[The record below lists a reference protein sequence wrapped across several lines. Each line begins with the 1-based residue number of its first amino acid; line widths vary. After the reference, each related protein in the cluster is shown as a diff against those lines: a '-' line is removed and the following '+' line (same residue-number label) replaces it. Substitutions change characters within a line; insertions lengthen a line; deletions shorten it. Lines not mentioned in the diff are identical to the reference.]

1 MTTIHNNA
9 SPKQCQGRQSSVA
22 WLCVL
27 LLVAPVGCASYQFG
41 QSARF
46 PRNVRTVYV
55 PLIESESFRRYLG
68 ERLTEAVCKQI
79 ETDTPYK
86 VVDDPNAD
94 TVLYVRLVNDTKRL
108 LINNI
113 QGDVRD
119 SELNFQ
125 INVSWVNRRG
135 VSIGQQNVPLPQEL
149 VDVGQTSD
157 LIAEYGRSTATQQQ
171 EIIDRLASRSVGL
184 MEAAW

>member
-1 MTTIHNNA
+1 MTS
-9 SPKQCQGRQSSVA
+9 SPFNPRRSWNHALRVGG
-22 WLCVL
+22 LFVL
-27 LLVAPVGCASYQFG
+27 LLLSGCASYQYG

-46 PRNVRTVYV
+46 PRDVQTVYV
-55 PLIESESFRRYLG
+55 PMIESDSFRRFLG

-86 VVDDPNAD
+86 VINDPNAD

-108 LINNI
+108 LVNNI

-135 VSIGQQNVPLPQEL
+135 VSLGQQDVPLPPEL
-149 VDVGQTSD
+149 IDVGQASD

-171 EIIDRLASRSVGL
+171 EIIDRLASRIVGL

>member
-1 MTTIHNNA
+1 M
-9 SPKQCQGRQSSVA
+9 SRMS
-22 WLCVL
+22 WLSLFACL
-27 LLVAPVGCASYQFG
+27 LLSGCATYQFG

-46 PRNVRTVYV
+46 ARDVQTVYV
-55 PLIESESFRRYLG
+55 PMIESESFRRYLG

-86 VVDDPNAD
+86 VVNDPNAD

-108 LINNI
+108 VVNNF

-135 VSIGQQNVPLPQEL
+135 VTMGQQNLPLPPEL
-149 VDVGQTSD
+149 VDVGQAAD
-157 LIAEYGRSTATQQQ
+157 LIAEYGRSTATAQQ
-171 EIIDRLASRSVGL
+171 EIIDRLASRIVGF
-184 MEAAW
+184 METAW

>member
-1 MTTIHNNA
+1 MT
-9 SPKQCQGRQSSVA
+9 SSGTNLLPNWPHAQRV
-22 WLCVL
+22 LLGLVL
-27 LLVAPVGCASYQFG
+27 LLLSGCASYQFG

-46 PRNVRTVYV
+46 PRDVQTVYV
-55 PLIESESFRRYLG
+55 PMIESDSFRRFLG

-86 VVDDPNAD
+86 VVNDPNAD

-108 LINNI
+108 LVNNI

-125 INVSWVNRRG
+125 VNVSWVNRRG
-135 VSIGQQNVPLPQEL
+135 VSIGQQDLPLPPEL
-149 VDVGQTSD
+149 IDVGQASD

-171 EIIDRLASRSVGL
+171 EIIDRLASRIVGL
-184 MEAAW
+184 MESTW

>member
-1 MTTIHNNA
+1 MTA
-9 SPKQCQGRQSSVA
+9 SSYIMRQSWGHALRALS
-22 WLCVL
+22 LCAL
-27 LLVAPVGCASYQFG
+27 MFTAGCASYQFG

-46 PRNVRTVYV
+46 PRDVQTVYV
-55 PLIESESFRRYLG
+55 PMIESDSFRRFLG

-86 VVDDPNAD
+86 VVNDPNAD

-108 LINNI
+108 LVNNI

-135 VSIGQQNVPLPQEL
+135 VSIGQQDIPLPPEM

-171 EIIDRLASRSVGL
+171 EIIDRLASRIVGL

>member
-1 MTTIHNNA
+1 MAIFHGIVDQIRGHA
-9 SPKQCQGRQSSVA
+9 QRA
-22 WLCVL
+22 CVL
-27 LLVAPVGCASYQFG
+27 FALLLLAGCASYQFG

-46 PRNVRTVYV
+46 PRDAQTVYV
-55 PLIESESFRRYLG
+55 PMIESDSFRRYLG

-86 VVDDPNAD
+86 IVNDPNAD

-108 LINNI
+108 LVNNI

-135 VSIGQQNVPLPQEL
+135 VPLGQQNLPLPPEL

-157 LIAEYGRSTATQQQ
+157 LIAEYGRSTASQQQ
-171 EIIDRLASRSVGL
+171 EIIDRLAARIVGL